1 MKYRKLGSTGEKLSA
16 IGLGCMGM
24 SFAYG
29 PKDDNESIKV
39 LERALE
45 LGINFWDT
53 ADMYGIGHN
62 EELISKVLVP
72 NRDKIFIATKFGFRR
87 KEGTTGM
94 SGTPGTYFDGSPAYV
109 KEAVEK
115 SLKRLKIDT
124 IDLYYAHRIP
134 DNTTVEDMVGAMA
147 SLVKEGKVRYL
158 GLSEASANSI
168 HRANKVHP
176 ITALQSE
183 YSLLTRDVEG
193 DILNTVRELGITFV
207 PYSPLA
213 RGLITATVS
222 DKDNLA
228 QDDFR
233 RTLPRFDEQHWKNNK
248 ELVDDFAE
256 FAASKNCTPA
266 QLALAWVLSQGDDI
280 IPIPGTKRIKYLEE
294 NAGAVDIKLS
304 EYDLDTIDDI
314 VSRHPDVG
322 DRYSEG
328 ALKLVNR

>member
-1 MKYRKLGSTGEKLSA
+1 MQQNLAFGVKKEQQ
-16 IGLGCMGM
+16 
-24 SFAYG
+24 
-29 PKDDNESIKV
+29 
-39 LERALE
+39 ERQA
-45 LGINFWDT
+45 
-53 ADMYGIGHN
+53 
-62 EELISKVLVP
+62 
-72 NRDKIFIATKFGFRR
+72 
-87 KEGTTGM
+87 
-94 SGTPGTYFDGSPAYV
+94 TPGTYFDGSPAYV

-168 HRANKVHP
+168 RRANKVHP

-222 DKDNLA
+222 DKDKLA

-233 RTLPRFDEQHWKNNK
+233 RTLPRFDEEHWKNNK

-294 NAGAVDIKLS
+294 NAVCSG
-304 EYDLDTIDDI
+304 
-314 VSRHPDVG
+314 H
-322 DRYSEG
+322 
-328 ALKLVNR
+328 